1 MQSSK
6 HSDDGPMLQAEAA
19 ENASSLQIEK
29 FAVSN
34 GWMEAFRRRKNI
46 NFSAICGESANVDKK
61 KQQMIGRGPCLQLL
75 KDML

>member
-34 GWMEAFRRRKNI
+34 GWLDAFRRRKNVNI
-46 NFSAICGESANVDKK
+46 RALCGESSNFKK